1 MGGRLTLIGW
11 FIVAAICLSPILAF
25 WMVSILGRFL
35 RRKQQSRV
43 LRGSGVVAERP
54 RSIREDKTV
63 DPN

>member
-1 MGGRLTLIGW
+1 
-11 FIVAAICLSPILAF
+11 
-25 WMVSILGRFL
+25 MVSILGRFL

-54 RSIREDKTV
+54 RSIGEDKTV

>member
-1 MGGRLTLIGW
+1 MGGRLTSIGW

-43 LRGSGVVAERP
+43 LRGSGVVAD
-54 RSIREDKTV
+54 RSRSTGEDKTV